1 LEKFNTV
8 DSMSQYNYNYNYIE
22 PLAMVDTLPPD
33 ENFSFPWIVL
43 TAKQVIKLAINTLVV
58 NLDNLEPQRSEDDV
72 KAFLWRILLQTLQT
86 QGTSSKLKLLNAL
99 PKLFPQPGVTRAATV
114 FERELPGVVR
124 THEDIAI
131 AVPRGI
137 ETALAQLLAATGATG
152 ARGDTVA
159 APVAQTPLQAALQN
173 VPSTAPEVEAEVSAN
188 VKAGLQQQSQ
198 ILPGTEDEVE
208 QFVGSKFIQD
218 LGIDF
223 LKLFAQNTLAG
234 LTETVPTGKATSLE
248 QYRQLFAYIPLP
260 EIADTFASDLT
271 FASMR
276 VAGPNPVLL
285 TRMTAA
291 DLRFPV
297 TESQYRSVMG
307 ADSLGRAID
316 QGRVYITD
324 YAVLAGAVDGT
335 FGTTPQTQKFAY
347 APLAMFAVP
356 PTDSP
361 DRSLLPIAIQCG
373 QSPTEYPVI
382 TPATGAEIWLM
393 AKTVVQIAD
402 ANFHEAIAHF
412 ARTHLFVEPFVIATH
427 RQLAVG
433 HPLYQLLVPHF
444 QGTLA
449 INFAAHES
457 LVAPKGGVNDL
468 LSSTIDNSRLAFVK
482 GFQAQGFNASMLPR
496 QLRDRGVDDPT
507 ALPSYPYRD
516 DGLLVW
522 SAIQQWVGAYLGLF
536 YGSDTAVTG
545 DTEIQNW
552 AAELVAF
559 DGARLQDFGD
569 RGDGQIATLAYL
581 VDAVT
586 TIIFTASAQHA
597 AVNFPQSSIMS
608 YAPAMPTAG
617 YASARSIAA
626 GSVDLFDLLPP
637 LDQAQSQLNLVYLLG
652 SVSFTQLGVYDDG
665 HFTDPRVA
673 ASLQAFQQRLQAINE
688 IVDQRNQNRPVY
700 DCLKPAKIPQSIN
713 I

>member
-1 LEKFNTV
+1 
-8 DSMSQYNYNYNYIE
+8 MYQYNYNYNYIE
-22 PLAMVDTLPPD
+22 PLAMVDKLPPD

-43 TAKQVIKLAINTLVV
+43 TAKQALKLAINTLRVE
-58 NLDNLEPQRSEDDV
+58 LDNVRSERIEEDV
-72 KAFLWRILLQTLQT
+72 KGFLWRILLQTLQG
-86 QGTSSKLKLLNAL
+86 QGTSSKLKLLSEL
-99 PKLFPQPGVTRAATV
+99 QKLFPHQEVARGSAAAILIL
-114 FERELPGVVR
+114 RGYANELPGVAR
-124 THEDIAI
+124 TNEEVAI

-137 ETALAQLLAATGATG
+137 EAALAELLAATESTGTRGAST
-152 ARGDTVA
+152 AL
-159 APVAQTPLQAALQN
+159 APATTPLREALQN
-173 VPSTAPEVEAEVSAN
+173 VPTTAPEVEAEVSAN
-188 VKAGLQQQSQ
+188 VKAGLQQQTQ
-198 ILPGTEDEVE
+198 ILPGKEEEVE
-208 QFVGSKFIQD
+208 TFIGSNFIQD

-223 LKLFAQNTLAG
+223 LKLFAQNVLAG
-234 LTETVPTGKATSLE
+234 LKEKVPTGKATSLE
-248 QYRQLFAYIPLP
+248 QYRKLFAYIQLP
-260 EIADTFASDLT
+260 DIADTFESDLT

-276 VAGPNPVLL
+276 VAGPNPAML

-297 TESQYRSVMG
+297 TETQYQSVIE
-307 ADSLGRAID
+307 ADSLGRAMGE
-316 QGRVYITD
+316 GRVYITD
-324 YAVLAGAVDGT
+324 YAVFSGAVDGT
-335 FGTTPQTQKFAY
+335 FGTNPQTQKFAY

-356 PTDSP
+356 PAESS
-361 DRSLLPIAIQCG
+361 DRSLVPIAIQCG

-382 TPATGAEIWLM
+382 TPATGAEIWQM

-433 HPLYQLLVPHF
+433 HPLFQLLVPHF

-449 INFAAHES
+449 INYAAHES

-468 LSSTIDNSRLAFVK
+468 LSSTIDNSRVAFVK

-507 ALPSYPYRD
+507 ALPIYPYRD

-522 SAIQQWVGAYLGLF
+522 EAIHQWVGAYLELF
-536 YGSDTAVTG
+536 YGSDNDVTS

-559 DGARLQDFGD
+559 DGARVHDLGD
-569 RGDGQIATLAYL
+569 RGNGQIATLAYL
-581 VDAVT
+581 VNAVT

-617 YASARSIAA
+617 YASARSISA
-626 GSVDLFDLLPP
+626 GSVNLFDLLPP

-652 SVSFTQLGVYDDG
+652 SVYFTKLGFYEDG

-673 ASLQAFQQRLQAINE
+673 APRQVFQQRLQAING
-688 IVDQRNQNRPVY
+688 IVDERNQHRPVY
-700 DCLKPAKIPQSIN
+700 DYLKPDKIPQSIN

>member
-1 LEKFNTV
+1 
-8 DSMSQYNYNYNYIE
+8 MYQYNYNYIE
-22 PLAMVDTLPPD
+22 PLAMVDKLPPD

-43 TAKQVIKLAINTLVV
+43 TAKQALKLVINTLVV
-58 NLDNLEPQRSEDDV
+58 NLDNSAEEDV
-72 KAFLWRILLQTLQT
+72 KAFLWRILLQTLQA
-86 QGTSSKLKLLNAL
+86 QGTSAKLKLLNAL
-99 PKLFPQPGVTRAATV
+99 QQLFPQQGVARGAAVATI
-114 FERELPGVVR
+114 ELPGVVR
-124 THEDIAI
+124 TNEEVAV

-137 ETALAQLLAATGATG
+137 EAALAELLAETGETG
-152 ARGDTVA
+152 ARGATAAVA
-159 APVAQTPLQAALQN
+159 PAATPLREALQN
-173 VPSTAPEVEAEVSAN
+173 VPTTAPEVEVEVSAN
-188 VKAGLQQQSQ
+188 VKAGLEQQFQTIPSK
-198 ILPGTEDEVE
+198 EDEVE
-208 QFVGSKFIQD
+208 RFLGSNFIQK

-223 LKLFAQNTLAG
+223 LKLFVQNVLAG
-234 LTETVPTGKATSLE
+234 LKEKVPTGKASSVE

-260 EIADTFASDLT
+260 DIANTFASDLT

-276 VAGPNPVLL
+276 VAGPNPIMLA
-285 TRMTAA
+285 RMTAP

-297 TESQYRSVMG
+297 TEAQYRSAIEV
-307 ADSLGRAID
+307 ADSLERAMSE
-316 QGRVYITD
+316 GRVYITD
-324 YAVLAGAVDGT
+324 YAVMSGVLDGT
-335 FGTTPQTQKFAY
+335 FGTNPQTQKFAY

-356 PTDSP
+356 PADSS

-382 TPATGAEIWLM
+382 TPATGAEIWQM
-393 AKTVVQIAD
+393 AKTIVQIAD

-433 HPLYQLLVPHF
+433 HPLFQLLVPHF

-468 LSSTIDNSRLAFVK
+468 LSSTIDNSRVAFVK

-496 QLRDRGVDDPT
+496 QLRDRGVDDAT
-507 ALPSYPYRD
+507 ALPIYPYRD

-522 SAIQQWVGAYLGLF
+522 EAIHQWVGAYLGLF
-536 YGSDTAVTG
+536 YGSDNAVTS

-559 DGARLQDFGD
+559 DGARVHDFGD
-569 RGDGQIATLAYL
+569 RGNGQIATLAYL

-617 YASARSIAA
+617 YAPARSIAA
-626 GSVDLFDLLPP
+626 GSIDLFDLLPP

-652 SVSFTQLGVYDDG
+652 SVYFTKLGFYDDG

-673 ASLQAFQQRLQAINE
+673 AHLQAFQQRLQAING

-700 DCLKPAKIPQSIN
+700 DHLKPDKIPQSIN

>member
-1 LEKFNTV
+1 MYK
-8 DSMSQYNYNYNYIE
+8 YNYNYNYIE

-43 TAKQVIKLAINTLVV
+43 TAKQVIKLSINTLIV
-58 NLDNLEPQRSEDDV
+58 NLDNNVEPQRIEDRV

-86 QGTSSKLKLLNAL
+86 QGTSAKLKLLNAL
-99 PKLFPQPGVTRAATV
+99 PKLLPQPGVARSAAV
-114 FERELPGVVR
+114 VDRELPGIVR
-124 THEDIAI
+124 THEDVAI

-137 ETALAQLLAATGATG
+137 ETALAQLLAATEATKARGAT
-152 ARGDTVA
+152 AA
-159 APVAQTPLQAALQN
+159 APVIQTPLHAALQN
-173 VPSTAPEVEAEVSAN
+173 VPTTAPEVEAEVSAT
-188 VKAGLQQQSQ
+188 VKAGLQQQLQ
-198 ILPGTEDEVE
+198 ILPGTEAEVE
-208 QFVGSKFIQD
+208 QFVGSQLIQA
-218 LGIDF
+218 LGIEF
-223 LKLFAQNTLAG
+223 LKLLAQNMVAG

-248 QYRQLFAYIPLP
+248 QYHRLFAYIPLP
-260 EIADTFASDLT
+260 EIADTFESDLT

-307 ADSLGRAID
+307 ADSLGLAMA
-316 QGRVYITD
+316 QGRVYIAD
-324 YAVLAGAVDGT
+324 YAVLAGAVNGT

-356 PTDSP
+356 PTDSL
-361 DRSLLPIAIQCG
+361 DRALRPIAIQCG
-373 QSPTEYPVI
+373 QSPTEYPII

-433 HPLYQLLVPHF
+433 HPLYRLLVPHF

-468 LSSTIDNSRLAFVK
+468 LSSTIDNSRVAFVK

-522 SAIQQWVGAYLGLF
+522 EAIHQWVAAYLGLF
-536 YGSDTAVTG
+536 YGSDNAVTS

-597 AVNFPQSSIMS
+597 AVNFPQSTIMS

-673 ASLQAFQQRLQAINE
+673 APLQAFQQRLQAING